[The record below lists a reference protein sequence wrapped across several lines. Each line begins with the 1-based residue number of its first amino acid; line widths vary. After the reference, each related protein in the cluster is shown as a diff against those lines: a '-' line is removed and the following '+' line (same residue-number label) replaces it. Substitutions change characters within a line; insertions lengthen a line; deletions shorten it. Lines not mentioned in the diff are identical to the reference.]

1 MASTIKIKD
10 YIWKLKGHDGGNGNG
25 GGNGSSGNGG
35 DATTIT
41 GVIKEKPPENLEEVK
56 RELSELTKVKSKAH
70 RVLYPVTAIV
80 GQEQMKRAL
89 ILNAINPSIGGV
101 LIRGQ
106 KGTAKSTAV
115 RGLTEVLPEIEIVQG
130 CKFNCD
136 PANPDKFCWEC
147 NDRLESGKITTDRRM
162 MRVIDLPVGATED
175 RVVGSLDIEKAIK
188 SGLQSFEPGILA
200 EANRGILYVDE
211 INLLDDYVVDA
222 LLDAAAMGINTV
234 EREGISI
241 SHPAQFI
248 IVGSMNP
255 EEGELRP
262 QLLDRIALQ
271 VEVEGIPDIEQRVEI
286 VTRQDDFLRD
296 PESFKQAYAGDQE
309 RLRSKIVQA
318 QRLLPSVKMPHEL
331 LRTIARICIEF
342 RVDGHRAD
350 IMIDRT
356 ARTNAAYEGREQVIV
371 DDIIEASELVLPHRM
386 RKRPFEDEEFNRDRL
401 RDVVRG

>member
-25 GGNGSSGNGG
+25 GGNGSSGNEGH
-35 DATTIT
+35 ATTIT

-56 RELSELTKVKSKAH
+56 RELSELTKVKSKAR

-115 RGLTEVLPEIEIVQG
+115 RGLTEVLPEIELVQG

-147 NDRLESGKITTDRRM
+147 TDRLESGKIMTDRRM

-286 VTRQDDFLRD
+286 VTRQDEFLRD

>member
-10 YIWKLKGHDGGNGNG
+10 YIWKLKGHNGGNDNGGGNGNG
-25 GGNGSSGNGG
+25 GNGA
-35 DATTIT
+35 ATMIT

-56 RELSELTKVKSKAH
+56 KELSDLTKVKSKAH

-115 RGLTEVLPEIEIVQG
+115 RGLTEVLPEIEVVQG
-130 CKFNCD
+130 CKFNCN

-147 NDRLESGKITTDRRM
+147 SDRLESGKIATDRRM

-296 PESFKQAYAGDQE
+296 PASFKQAYASDQE
-309 RLRSKIVQA
+309 RLQSKIVHA

-386 RKRPFEDEEFNRDRL
+386 RKRPFEDEEFNSDRL

>member
-1 MASTIKIKD
+1 MTTGIKIKNRV
-10 YIWKLKGHDGGNGNG
+10 WKFWGGGDGDGNGDK
-25 GGNGSSGNGG
+25 S
-35 DATTIT
+35 DTAAIT
-41 GVIKEKPPENLEEVK
+41 GTIKEKLPENIEARK
-56 RELSELTKVKSKAH
+56 KELSDLTKIKTKTQ
-70 RVLYPVTAIV
+70 RVLYPFPAIV

-115 RGLTEVLPEIEIVQG
+115 RGLTEILPEIEVVKG
-130 CKFNCD
+130 CRFNCD
-136 PANPDKFCWEC
+136 PANSDKFCWEC
-147 NDRLESGKITTDRRM
+147 TEQLKNGEIDIERRM
-162 MRVIDLPVGATED
+162 MRVVDLPVGATED

-188 SGLQSFEPGILA
+188 HGLQSFESGILA
-200 EANRGILYVDE
+200 DANRGILYVDE

-234 EREGISI
+234 EREGVSI
-241 SHPAQFI
+241 SHPSQFI

-271 VEVEGIPDIEQRVEI
+271 VEVEGIPDIEQRIEI
-286 VTRQDDFLRD
+286 VTRQNQFLED
-296 PESFKQAYAGDQE
+296 PVTSRRSYGSDQE
-309 RLRSKIVQA
+309 RLKSRILQA
-318 QRLLPSVKMPHEL
+318 QRLLPKVTISHDH
-331 LRTIARICIEF
+331 LRIIARICIEF

-356 ARTNAAYEGREQVIV
+356 ARTNAAYEGRDRVTE
-371 DDIIEASELVLPHRM
+371 DDIVEASELVLPHRM
-386 RKRPFEDEEFNRDRL
+386 RKRPFEEEEFSMDRL
-401 RDVVRG
+401 RDIVRV

>member
-1 MASTIKIKD
+1 MTTAIKNWIRNF
-10 YIWKLKGHDGGNGNG
+10 KGSNGDGNG
-25 GGNGSSGNGG
+25 GGNGEKT
-35 DATTIT
+35 DAAAIT
-41 GVIKEKPPENLEEVK
+41 GTIREKPPEIIEARK
-56 RELSELTKVKSKAH
+56 KELSDLTKVKTKTQ
-70 RVLYPVTAIV
+70 RVLYPFSAIV
-80 GQEQMKRAL
+80 GQETMKRAL

-115 RGLTEVLPEIEIVQG
+115 RGLTEILPEIEVVKW
-130 CKFNCD
+130 CRFNCD

-147 NDRLESGKITTDRRM
+147 EERLKNNEIEIEKRM

-188 SGLQSFEPGILA
+188 HGLQSFEPGILA

-234 EREGISI
+234 EREGVSV

-271 VEVEGIPDIEQRVEI
+271 VEVEGIPDIEQRIEI
-286 VTRQDDFLRD
+286 VTRQNEFLKD
-296 PESFKQAYAGDQE
+296 PLAFRQSFAGDQE
-309 RLRSKIVQA
+309 RLMSRIVQA
-318 QRLLPSVKMPHEL
+318 QRLLPGITMPHEY

-342 RVDGHRAD
+342 KVDGHRAD

-356 ARTNAAYEGREQVIV
+356 ARTNAAYEGRERVIE
-371 DDIIEASELVLPHRM
+371 DDIIEAAELVLPHRM
-386 RKRPFEDEEFNRDRL
+386 RKRPFEEEEFSIDRL
-401 RDVVRG
+401 RDIVRE